1 MSDKDLIDQTK
12 CFLDRNEGCELYEMA
27 LASGRFQA
35 AGKVKT
41 LGVLVRRAGL

>member
-27 LASGRFQA
+27 LASGRFETVE
-35 AGKVKT
+35 KVET
-41 LGVLVRRAGL
+41 LGVLRRL